1 MQNSKYHLKCVE
13 CGYVTPDFSLWFKQN
28 QICPKCGSKHAEI
41 EYNTDYSL
49 LQNLF
54 KKFSRHAELDSAS
67 PCLQEIAGQ
76 ARNDEHQPKSFWHY
90 FDFLPLYNKENIIS
104 CNEGAIP
111 LERWSFFE
119 DYAKNQGINCM
130 IYVYRNDLNG
140 GTNTFKD
147 IAASM
152 AASVFKENNINRFCI
167 ASTGNTA
174 TAYGKYLSLAGV
186 SAAIFMPANSEET
199 SKAEISSYGQ
209 QVYCVQGDY
218 AYAKQVAADYA
229 KKFAVPISSG
239 NIDPIRVESKRTM
252 VFEWLRL
259 LGKMPDVYVQAIS
272 GGTGPL
278 AVDKAVRELTPHI
291 PNIQLPKM
299 LMIQTDKCDPM
310 VQAWENAKSQNFPD
324 GFEKQYPI
332 IDNPQTEISIL
343 ATGNPAT
350 YPLISKLIQK
360 CDGNFIR
367 VQEDEVV
374 DVARWVAYERKIHV
388 GPASAVCLLGL
399 IKAIQNKEIK
409 DNQTVLVN
417 IGEGIKRAPAFLQK
431 LGHHIK
437 QVSSVNDCEIAK
449 INTFCFKN

>member
-1 MQNSKYHLKCVE
+1 MQKNKYQLKCVG
-13 CGYVTPDFSLWFKQN
+13 CGHLTFDFSLWFQQN
-28 QICPKCGSKHAEI
+28 QLCPKCGSKHAEI

-49 LQNLF
+49 LPELLKAQN
-54 KKFSRHAELDSAS
+54 
-67 PCLQEIAGQ
+67 PT
-76 ARNDEHQPKSFWHY
+76 NFWHY

-111 LERWSFFE
+111 LERWTFFE
-119 DYAKNQGINCM
+119 NYAKKHGINCT

-140 GTNTFKD
+140 GTGTFKD

-152 AASVFKENNINRFCI
+152 AASIFKEHSISQYCI

-174 TAYGKYLSLAGV
+174 TAYGKYLSMAGTN
-186 SAAIFMPANSEET
+186 AAIFMPANSEA
-199 SKAEISSYGQ
+199 SSQAEISSYGQ
-209 QVYCVQGDY
+209 QIYCVQGDY

-229 KKFAVPISSG
+229 KKFSILISSG

-259 LGKMPDVYVQAIS
+259 LGKMPDVYIQAIS

-278 AVDKAVRELTPHI
+278 AVDKAVRELTPHF
-291 PNIQLPKM
+291 PNIHFPKM

-310 VQAWENAKSQNFPD
+310 VTAWENAKSQNFPD

-332 IDNPQTEISIL
+332 IENPQTEISIL

-350 YPLISKLIQK
+350 YPLIAKLVQK
-360 CDGNFIR
+360 SDGNFIR
-367 VQEDEVV
+367 VEEDKAI
-374 DVARWVAYERKIHV
+374 DAARLVAYERKIHI
-388 GPASAVCLLGL
+388 GPASAVCILGL
-399 IKAIQNKEIK
+399 IKAIQNGEIT

-417 IGEGIKRAPAFLQK
+417 MGEGIKRSPAFLQK

-437 QVSSVNDCEIAK
+437 QISSVEECQIPNMNQFRGEFWEK
-449 INTFCFKN
+449 VS